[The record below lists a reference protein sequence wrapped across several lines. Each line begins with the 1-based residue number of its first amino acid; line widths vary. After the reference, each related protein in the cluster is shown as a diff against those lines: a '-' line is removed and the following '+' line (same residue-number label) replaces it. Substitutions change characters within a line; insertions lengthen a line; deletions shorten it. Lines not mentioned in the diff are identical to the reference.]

1 VRYFVHNA
9 FLVGMEGAK
18 ISKSAGRFPVL
29 KDLEDEKINPLA
41 FRLLCL
47 GAKYRSEL
55 AFSLDAVRAAER
67 NLYYLWNFTR
77 TAPDNGPDSTWVAG
91 YLERFTQALNDDL
104 NTPEALAVV
113 LEMVNKANRD
123 NDRQIWN
130 ALKTMDRV
138 LGLRI
143 EEQFNFLAGKEGPPS
158 DVQALIGARMRARE
172 EKNYKL
178 SDDLRAQIVA
188 SGWTV
193 KDNADGTSVY
203 MPAW

>member
-1 VRYFVHNA
+1 
-9 FLVGMEGAK
+9 
-18 ISKSAGRFPVL
+18 
-29 KDLEDEKINPLA
+29 
-41 FRLLCL
+41 
-47 GAKYRSEL
+47 
-55 AFSLDAVRAAER
+55 
-67 NLYYLWNFTR
+67 
-77 TAPDNGPDSTWVAG
+77 
-91 YLERFTQALNDDL
+91 
-104 NTPEALAVV
+104 
-113 LEMVNKANRD
+113 
-123 NDRQIWN
+123 
-130 ALKTMDRV
+130 MDRV